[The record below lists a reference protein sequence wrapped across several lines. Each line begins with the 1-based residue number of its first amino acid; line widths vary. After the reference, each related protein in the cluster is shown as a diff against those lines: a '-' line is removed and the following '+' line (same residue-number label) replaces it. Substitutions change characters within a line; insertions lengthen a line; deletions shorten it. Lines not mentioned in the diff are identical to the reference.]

1 MGILL
6 RGGVLVEPREFR
18 HMAMERPEKPKF
30 QSPDKLLKL
39 HEWPCFVAI
48 AGIPGSGKTE
58 WLLSLASVLAG
69 PDQPVYLSDLTAER
83 SFLCDRAIAVHVK
96 RTMPDVYVL
105 VPDDEAGTCDAR
117 HIRPEIEW
125 AIERRRG
132 RVMLDVGSNAFGALV
147 MGDFKRDFLT
157 SGYDLLLV
165 VNPFD
170 ARTAD
175 ADNVR
180 ALKLFVEELSGLPVT
195 GLVANAYRG
204 HDDEPRLCAEGA
216 LSVLTVAQTL
226 ELPLLYA
233 LAAEEIAEK
242 VSTLLPEDLPVWSL
256 SRILRTEEEG
266 IASGPDWE

>member
-18 HMAMERPEKPKF
+18 HMAMEKQEKPKF

-39 HEWPCFVAI
+39 YEWPSFVVI

-58 WLLSLASVLAG
+58 WLLSLASVLAK
-69 PDQPVYLSDLTAER
+69 PEQPVYLSDLTAER
-83 SFLCDRAIAVHVK
+83 SFLCDRAIAVHIK

-105 VPDDEAGTCDAR
+105 VPDNEDGLCDGR
-117 HIRPEIEW
+117 HIKPEIEW
-125 AIERRRG
+125 AVEHRKG
-132 RVMLDVGSNAFGALV
+132 RVLLDVGSNAFGAAIL
-147 MGDFKRDFLT
+147 GDFKRDFT
-157 SGYDLLLV
+157 AGGYDFLLV

-170 ARTAD
+170 PRTAD

-204 HDDEPRLCAEGA
+204 CDDEPRHCAEGA
-216 LSVLTVAQTL
+216 LSVLTVAQAL

-233 LAAEEIAEK
+233 LATEEIAEK
-242 VSTLLPEDLPVWSL
+242 ISTLLPEDLPVWSL
-256 SRILRTEEEG
+256 SRILRTEGEG
-266 IASGPDWE
+266 IAGASDWE